1 MDPSDRERR
10 DRAAPSREEQERKP
24 DDPEKPDEGLSNLAS
39 AYQKAGPLMA
49 ASTQLVAA
57 VGLFSWAGHWLDQK
71 VGNRT
76 PWFLLLGAAL
86 GMTGGFIS
94 FFRTVLGKRK

>member
-10 DRAAPSREEQERKP
+10 DRELREQAEQRRS
-24 DDPEKPDEGLSNLAS
+24 EKEKQNEEGLSNLAA

-49 ASTQLVAA
+49 DSTQLVAA
-57 VGLFSWAGHWLDQK
+57 VGLSCWAGYWLDQK

-94 FFRTVLGKRK
+94 FFRTVLGKKKK

>member
-10 DRAAPSREEQERKP
+10 DPEAPGRGEQKPEEEQ
-24 DDPEKPDEGLSNLAS
+24 GLSNLAA
-39 AYQKAGPLMA
+39 AYQKAGPLLA

-57 VGLFSWAGHWLDQK
+57 VGLFSWAGHWLDGK
-71 VGNRT
+71 AGNRT

-94 FFRTVLGKRK
+94 FFRTVLGKKNK

>member
-10 DRAAPSREEQERKP
+10 DRDAPSGKQGQDE
-24 DDPEKPDEGLSNLAS
+24 EGLSNLAA
-39 AYQKAGPLMA
+39 AYQKAGPLLA

-57 VGLFSWAGHWLDQK
+57 VGLFAWAGYWLDGK
-71 VGNRT
+71 LGNRT

-94 FFRTVLGKRK
+94 FFRTVLGKKNK

>member
-10 DRAAPSREEQERKP
+10 DRAEPSREEKQGE
-24 DDPEKPDEGLSNLAS
+24 EELSNLAA
-39 AYQKAGPLMA
+39 AYQKAGPLLA
-49 ASTQLVAA
+49 ASTQLAAA
-57 VGLFSWAGHWLDQK
+57 VGLFSWAGYWLDQK
-71 VGNRT
+71 LGHKT

-94 FFRTVLGKRK
+94 FFRTVLGKKNK

>member
-10 DRAAPSREEQERKP
+10 DRAEPSRGEQEKR
-24 DDPEKPDEGLSNLAS
+24 EQEEGLSNLAA
-39 AYQKAGPLMA
+39 AYQKAGPLLA

-57 VGLFSWAGHWLDQK
+57 VGIFSWVGYWLDQK
-71 VGNRT
+71 LEHKT

-94 FFRTVLGKRK
+94 FFRTVLDKKNK

>member
-10 DRAAPSREEQERKP
+10 DQAASGHEQQQ
-24 DDPEKPDEGLSNLAS
+24 EKKRDEDEGLSNLAA

-49 ASTQLVAA
+49 ASTQLAAA
-57 VGLFSWAGHWLDQK
+57 VGILSWAGYWLDQK
-71 VGNRT
+71 LGNRT

-94 FFRTVLGKRK
+94 FFRTVLGKKNK

>member
-10 DRAAPSREEQERKP
+10 DQAPPGREQ
-24 DDPEKPDEGLSNLAS
+24 PEGKQDEDQGLSDLAA
-39 AYQKAGPLMA
+39 AYRKAGPLLA

-57 VGLFSWAGHWLDQK
+57 VGLFSWAGYWLDRK
-71 VGNRT
+71 LGNKT

>member
-10 DRAAPSREEQERKP
+10 DRDAPSRGEQ
-24 DDPEKPDEGLSNLAS
+24 DDEEGLSNLAA
-39 AYQKAGPLMA
+39 AYRKAGPLMA

-57 VGLFSWAGHWLDQK
+57 VGLFCWAGYWLDQK
-71 VGNRT
+71 LGNRT

-94 FFRTVLGKRK
+94 FFRTVLGKKNK

>member
-10 DRAAPSREEQERKP
+10 DREAPSGKQEQQQDE
-24 DDPEKPDEGLSNLAS
+24 EGLSNLAA

-57 VGLFSWAGHWLDQK
+57 TGIFAWAGYWLDGK
-71 VGNRT
+71 LGNKT

>member
-10 DRAAPSREEQERKP
+10 DRELREQAEQRRS
-24 DDPEKPDEGLSNLAS
+24 EKEQQNEEGLSNLAA

-57 VGLFSWAGHWLDQK
+57 VGLFAWLGYWLDQK
-71 VGNRT
+71 LEHRT
-76 PWFLLLGAAL
+76 PWLLLLGAAL

-94 FFRTVLGKRK
+94 FFRTVLGKKKK